1 MSGTTT
7 TVNVRMNAELKK
19 QAEELFGELGMNLTT
34 AVNIF
39 IRQSLRQGGI
49 PFNVSLDEPNR
60 ETVSA
65 MLEAKQIARD
75 GNVKGYRDLNAL
87 FKDLDA

>member
-65 MLEAKQIARD
+65 MLEAKRIARD
-75 GNVKGYRDLNAL
+75 ENVKGYRDLNAL

>member
-19 QAEELFGELGMNLTT
+19 QAEELFEELGMNLTT

-60 ETVSA
+60 ETVST
-65 MLEAKQIARD
+65 MLEAKRIARD

>member
-19 QAEELFGELGMNLTT
+19 QAEELFEELGMNLPT

-65 MLEAKQIARD
+65 MLESKRIARD

>member
-65 MLEAKQIARD
+65 MLD